1 MKVTFRLKASEL
13 LCVYFIFTAYTQIR
27 LHCTQRTSFVFIEKD
42 VLGLGVGMNA
52 FLHRALSIWWQDSKK
67 IISIE
72 KLFDI

>member
-42 VLGLGVGMNA
+42 VLGLGVGMLFFTGH
-52 FLHRALSIWWQDSKK
+52 FLSGGKTQKK
-67 IISIE
+67 SFQLRSCLI
-72 KLFDI
+72 FN